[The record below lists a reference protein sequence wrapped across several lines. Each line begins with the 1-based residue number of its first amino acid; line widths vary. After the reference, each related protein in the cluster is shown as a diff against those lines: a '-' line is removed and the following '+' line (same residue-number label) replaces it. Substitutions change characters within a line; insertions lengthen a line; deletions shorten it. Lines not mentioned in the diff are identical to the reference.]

1 MILPLLAP
9 LVRQLKLSELQGG
22 AMVSGGALLMA
33 IAAIYISKNQNKFSI
48 YQLLSLGF
56 IGMTITW
63 GIFTAVLL
71 YGLSVQVSLISLFGM
86 LMAACVGTGVFM
98 AMLKIALQ
106 TYVMPVMSRNKNAA
120 RPCQNLAR

>member
-63 GIFTAVLL
+63 GIFTAILL
-71 YGLSVQVSLISLFGM
+71 YGLSVQVSLINLFGL
-86 LMAACVGTGVFM
+86 LMAAR
-98 AMLKIALQ
+98 AE
-106 TYVMPVMSRNKNAA
+106 AA
-120 RPCQNLAR
+120 GIYGHAANCATNLCDDPLCRRTRT

>member
-1 MILPLLAP
+1 MDKNNKIFIAASLANGSSFSMILPLLAP

-56 IGMTITW
+56 TDMTMTW
-63 GIFTAVLL
+63 GIFTAVLF
-71 YGLSVQVSLISLFGM
+71 YCLSVQVSLISVFSL
-86 LMAACVGTGVFM
+86 LMVARAGTGVFM
-98 AMLKIALQ
+98 AM
-106 TYVMPVMSRNKNAA
+106 S
-120 RPCQNLAR
+120 